1 MFKNRMEAGK
11 LLADKLTKLHLNN
24 LYLLAVPRGGVVIAL
39 PIAQRLYSPIQ
50 LLITRKIGH
59 PANPEVAIGAVMPD
73 GSAIYR
79 EQSMSAIGISTA
91 VLETLI
97 ATEHQEIRRRQ
108 ILYTTTTQAPQVRG
122 KTAIVIDDGIA
133 TGYTIRAAIKWLK
146 QELAAKI
153 IIAVPVAPPDVVSEL
168 RREVDEVICL
178 LQPDQFYAVGMHYE
192 DFAQIS
198 DQEVIEILDSINT
211 MINTQPTYIQ
221 LNNDAL
227 KLI

>member
-97 ATEHQEIRRRQ
+97 AAEHQEIQRRQ
-108 ILYTTTTQAPQVRG
+108 ILYTKTTQAPQVKG
-122 KTAIVIDDGIA
+122 KAAIVIDDGIA
-133 TGYTIRAAIKWLK
+133 TGYTIRAAMKWLK
-146 QELAAKI
+146 QEQAAKI
-153 IIAVPVAPPDVVSEL
+153 IITVPVAPPDVVREL
-168 RREVDEVICL
+168 SREVDEVICL
-178 LQPDQFYAVGMHYE
+178 VQPDRFYAVGMHYE
-192 DFAQIS
+192 DFAQTS
-198 DQEVIEILDSINT
+198 DQEVIEILTSINT
-211 MINTQPTYIQ
+211 MIKN
-221 LNNDAL
+221 
-227 KLI
+227 

>member
-11 LLADKLTKLHLNN
+11 LLADKLTKLHLDN
-24 LYLLAVPRGGVVIAL
+24 LCLLAVPRGGVAIAL
-39 PIAQRLYSPIQ
+39 PIAQMLHSQIN

-73 GSAIYR
+73 GSAIYSER
-79 EQSMSAIGISTA
+79 NISSIGLSTA
-91 VLETLI
+91 VLKAMI
-97 ATEHQEIRRRQ
+97 ATEHQEIQRRQ
-108 ILYTTTTQAPQVRG
+108 ILYTTTTQAPQVKG

-153 IIAVPVAPPDVVSEL
+153 IISVPVAPPDVVSEL
-168 RREVDEVICL
+168 KREVDEVICL
-178 LQPDQFYAVGMHYE
+178 LQPNQFYAVGMHYE

-211 MINTQPTYIQ
+211 MINTQPAYTQ